1 MRNIVC
7 YWFILLLLLGSGDV
21 VSQRIEKIKKIVDY
35 VNPYIDSHK
44 SRFFYFSS
52 ASRPFGM
59 VNLSPDNY
67 VNGSWKSGYLY
78 DSTYVRCISHVHAW
92 QLSGIPVMPTVGEM
106 KGHMGMEAYK
116 SVFSHDGEIV
126 EPGYHKL
133 LLKDYNIGV

>member
-52 ASRPFGM
+52 AS
-59 VNLSPDNY
+59 SP
-67 VNGSWKSGYLY
+67 
-78 DSTYVRCISHVHAW
+78 
-92 QLSGIPVMPTVGEM
+92 
-106 KGHMGMEAYK
+106 
-116 SVFSHDGEIV
+116 IV
-126 EPGYHKL
+126 L
-133 LLKDYNIGV
+133 M